1 MIKKNLIKILMI
13 LIFLSSCG
21 YSPIFSKKNSSF
33 SINKMIISGDKTINK
48 IINSKLNNYKNLEG
62 KNLFSLNIN
71 SISIK
76 SISSKD
82 SKGNP
87 KTYRIN
93 ISSQVLVENSN
104 GKKTEKIFSKS
115 FNYKNDDDKSGLKK
129 YENKTTKN
137 LAEKISIEII
147 NFLQS
152 I

>member
-1 MIKKNLIKILMI
+1 MIKKNLIKILMM

-21 YSPIFSKKNSSF
+21 YSPIFSKKNSNF
-33 SINKMIISGDKTINK
+33 SINEMIISGDKTVNK

-71 SISIK
+71 NTLKK

-93 ISSQVLVENSN
+93 ISSEVFVKDSN
-104 GKKTEKIFSKS
+104 GKKKEKIFSKS
-115 FNYKNDDDKSGLKK
+115 FDYKNDDDKFGLKK
-129 YENKTTKN
+129 YENTTTKN

>member
-1 MIKKNLIKILMI
+1 MQHIKKPK
-13 LIFLSSCG
+13 
-21 YSPIFSKKNSSF
+21 PI
-33 SINKMIISGDKTINK
+33 
-48 IINSKLNNYKNLEG
+48 SKLKSLHSQ
-62 KNLFSLNIN
+62 NLFSLNIN

>member
-1 MIKKNLIKILMI
+1 M

-21 YSPIFSKKNSSF
+21 YTPIFSKKNSSF
-33 SINKMIISGDKTINK
+33 SINEMIISGDKTINK

-71 SISIK
+71 NILKK

-115 FNYKNDDDKSGLKK
+115 FDYKNDDAKFELKK

>member
-1 MIKKNLIKILMI
+1 M

-21 YSPIFSKKNSSF
+21 YTPIFSKKNSSF
-33 SINKMIISGDKTINK
+33 SINEMIISGDKTINK

-71 SISIK
+71 NTLKK

-93 ISSQVLVENSN
+93 ISSEVFVKDSN

-115 FNYKNDDDKSGLKK
+115 FDYKNDDAKFELKK